1 MTDVNMTLHKNRQF
15 QQKNTSN
22 SIESDAKLCDNIT
35 ILIIA
40 KTIAAMYTPFLKLR
54 ITAF

>member
-1 MTDVNMTLHKNRQF
+1 MTDMNMTLHKNRQF
-15 QQKNTSN
+15 QQKNASN
-22 SIESDAKLCDNIT
+22 SIESDAKLCDSIT

-40 KTIAAMYTPFLKLR
+40 KTISAMFNPFLKLR